1 MTVYQV
7 YVIIKGGFT
16 LDFSSVLEVHLKCT
30 SSGLT
35 CVFFT

>member
-1 MTVYQV
+1 MTVQQV
-7 YVIIKGGFT
+7 YVIIKDGFT
-16 LDFSSVLEVHLKCT
+16 LDFLSALEVHLKRT